1 MRKLI
6 LMLCLAA
13 LPFAVQAG
21 ELKTVTLAVDGM
33 TCSMCP
39 ITVKKALRKVQGVS
53 DVTAKY
59 EGDGVGWA
67 KVTYDPAKVSVKDLT
82 HATAQ
87 AGYPSRLRP

>member
-6 LMLCLAA
+6 LILCLAA

-21 ELKTVTLAVDGM
+21 ELKTVTLTVDGM